1 MVADGITLE
10 QTVIGH
16 ALNDDA
22 CYDLFIS
29 ELEYTSFAA
38 ANHKVLAFC
47 LKQMGAMG
55 IRKPDEDA
63 FQLVVNSYPGEDE
76 KDYGG
81 AEYLR
86 NLQSAFLQPTENYQL
101 FVDKLKLQAAKAQV
115 NDLIV
120 KRGAG
125 ICNDPSTTTADLHK
139 LVAEMHEVVEG
150 ANTSGFLFKDTE
162 TLAEQYL
169 DEIEKRKDLPFHS
182 CGFDALDEHLA
193 EGFAPQQV
201 TVMGGFTGMAK
212 STVAINMAHRLAVQ
226 GTGVALFSM
235 ESTDMS
241 MMDKV
246 VSTLTQIPLSRLK
259 KESADLNDQE
269 RESIAQAVNSIS
281 NLPLL
286 INDQA
291 SLSLDGMLYQLEAAR
306 RRGYDPK
313 VVFIDLFGKIEDVD
327 TGDNLATRIQKEMK
341 RLRVLAKT
349 LKIHFVAIVQIGRQ
363 GFGRQRGGQIRR
375 PTLIDIKNANA
386 YAEEANL
393 VILLHRNK
401 YYLHDLEEDI
411 LEFDIAKQRDGEA
424 NIKVYFEFFPDTS
437 TIMNTDRVPHDVPD
451 PAEAGAQQDGD

>member
-10 QTVIGH
+10 QTVLGH

-22 CYDLFIS
+22 CYNLFIS
-29 ELEYTSFAA
+29 ELEYTSFSAP
-38 ANHKVLAFC
+38 NHKVLAFC

-63 FQLVVNSYPGEDE
+63 FQLVVNNYPDEDD

-86 NLQSAFLQPTENYQL
+86 SLQAAFLTPTDNYQI
-101 FVDKLKLQAAKAQV
+101 FVDRLKLQAAKAQV
-115 NDLIV
+115 NNLIL
-120 KRGAG
+120 KRGAK
-125 ICNDPSTTTADLHK
+125 ICNDPTSTTADLHK
-139 LVAEMHEVVEG
+139 LVSEMHEVVEG
-150 ANTSGFLFKDTE
+150 ANTSGFLFKDTVQ
-162 TLAEQYL
+162 LAEEYL
-169 DEIEKRKDLPFHS
+169 TEIEDRDSRPFHS

-193 EGFAPQQV
+193 EGFAPKQIS
-201 TVMGGFTGMAK
+201 VMAGFTGMAK

-226 GTGVALFSM
+226 GVGVALFSM
-235 ESTDMS
+235 ESSDMS

-246 VSTLTQIPLSRLK
+246 VSTLTQIPLTRLK

-269 RESIAQAVNSIS
+269 RESIARAANDIS
-281 NLPLL
+281 TLPLL

-291 SLSLDGMLYQLEAAR
+291 SLTLDGMLYQLEASR

-349 LKIHFVAIVQIGRQ
+349 LGIHFVAIVQIGRQ
-363 GFGRQRGGQIRR
+363 GFGRQRGGRIRR
-375 PTLIDIKNANA
+375 PTIIDIKNANA
-386 YAEEANL
+386 YGEEANL

-401 YYLHDLEEDI
+401 YYLQDLEEDI
-411 LEFDIAKQRDGEA
+411 LEVDIAKQRDGEA

-437 TIMNTDRVPHDVPD
+437 TIMNTDRVPHDVANPN
-451 PAEAGAQQDGD
+451 EAGGQQDEG

>member
-10 QTVIGH
+10 QTVLGH
-16 ALNDDA
+16 ALNDTS
-22 CYDLFIS
+22 CYDLFVS
-29 ELEYTSFAA
+29 ELEYNSFAA
-38 ANHKVLAFC
+38 PNHKVLAFC
-47 LKQMGAMG
+47 LKQMNAMG
-55 IRKPDEDA
+55 IRSPDEDA
-63 FQLVVNSYPGEDE
+63 FQLVVNNYPGEED

-81 AEYLR
+81 TEYIR
-86 NLQSAFLQPTENYQL
+86 SLQQAFLTPTDNYQL
-101 FVDKLKLQAAKAQV
+101 FVQRLKLQAAKAKV
-115 NDLIV
+115 NDLILR
-120 KRGAG
+120 RGAG
-125 ICNDPSTTTADLHK
+125 ICNDPSSTTDDLHK
-139 LVAEMHEVVEG
+139 LVREMHEVVEH
-150 ANTSGFLFKDTE
+150 ANTSGFHFKDAVQLSREYLTE
-162 TLAEQYL
+162 IQTREN
-169 DEIEKRKDLPFHS
+169 LPFHS
-182 CGFDALDEHLA
+182 CGFEALDEHLA
-193 EGFAPQQV
+193 EGFAPKQV

-226 GTGVALFSM
+226 GVGVALFSM

-259 KESADLNDQE
+259 KEAGDLSDQE
-269 RESIAQAVNSIS
+269 RANIAQAVDTIR
-281 NLPLL
+281 NLPMI

-306 RRGYDPK
+306 RRGHDPK

-349 LKIHFVAIVQIGRQ
+349 LDIHFVAIVQIGRQ
-363 GFGRQRGGQIRR
+363 GFGRQRGGRIRR

-401 YYLHDLEEDI
+401 YYLPDLDEDI

-437 TIMNTDRVPHDVPD
+437 TIMNTDRTPHDVADPNEQAPD
-451 PAEAGAQQDGD
+451 QDG